1 MKISLTGPK
10 GRGLRFPCVHGVC
23 MAYIEAYTVTRM
35 CEESELEPALA
46 PRRGGGGGGGHGGG
60 GGGGGKVMSAR

>member
-1 MKISLTGPK
+1 
-10 GRGLRFPCVHGVC
+10 

-35 CEESELEPALA
+35 CEESELEPAVA